1 MRTCPCKGC
10 GVDRHV
16 GCHANCR
23 NYLSWREENLALQE
37 SVRLQKEVES
47 ALFSIKR
54 YRQALMNPKKYG
66 RGDDQ

>member
-1 MRTCPCKGC
+1 MRMCPCKGC

-37 SVRLQKEVES
+37 SVRIKKEAEFAVFDNEM
-47 ALFSIKR
+47 
-54 YRQALMNPKKYG
+54 YRRVLLDSKKYG
-66 RGDDQ
+66 SRREE